1 METKTFRGLMI
12 LSMALFIVAT
22 AIAWP
27 TFQAE
32 AASLRANQ
40 AQVASSAFA
49 GLQFSN
55 QAIFGVAF
63 SFIWIITFLI
73 GFIGLFMFRSW
84 GRSLSLVAALLIP
97 LAAVVHALAFGS
109 QPATSSEPA
118 LALSS
123 EYLATLTWGGVLA
136 LAYFSE
142 IKHQFG
148 ANNSFNP
155 MPLRGTG

>member
-12 LSMALFIVAT
+12 LSMALFIVAS

-27 TFQAE
+27 TYQAE
-32 AASLRANQ
+32 AALRASQ
-40 AQVASSAFA
+40 AEVASS
-49 GLQFSN
+49 GISTLQFSN
-55 QAIFGVAF
+55 QAIFGVVY
-63 SFIWIITFLI
+63 SFTLIITFLI
-73 GFIGLFMFRSW
+73 GFIGLFMFRPW
-84 GRSLSLVAALLIP
+84 GRSVSLVAALLIP
-97 LAAVVHALAFGS
+97 VAAVVHTLAFGN
-109 QPATSSEPA
+109 QPAISNEPA
-118 LALSS
+118 FALTL

-136 LAYFSE
+136 LTYFSE

>member
-12 LSMALFIVAT
+12 LSMALFIVAS

-27 TFQAE
+27 TYQAE
-32 AASLRANQ
+32 AALRASQ
-40 AQVASSAFA
+40 AEVASS
-49 GLQFSN
+49 GISTLQFSN
-55 QAIFGVAF
+55 QAIFGVVY
-63 SFIWIITFLI
+63 SFTLIITFLI
-73 GFIGLFMFRSW
+73 GFIGLFMFRPW
-84 GRSLSLVAALLIP
+84 GRSVSLVAALLIP
-97 LAAVVHALAFGS
+97 VAAVVHTLAFGN
-109 QPATSSEPA
+109 QPAISNEPA
-118 LALSS
+118 CALTL